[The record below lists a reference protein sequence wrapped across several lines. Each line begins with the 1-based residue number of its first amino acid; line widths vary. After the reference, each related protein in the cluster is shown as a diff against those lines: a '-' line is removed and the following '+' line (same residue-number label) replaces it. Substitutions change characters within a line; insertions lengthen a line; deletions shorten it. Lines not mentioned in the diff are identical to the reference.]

1 MAPQAFERLILVA
14 ASLAVLAVAILAG
27 IERPLWYDEL
37 YTYYVS
43 LQPSPGATLRALLDG
58 ADNNPPVDYLLRQA
72 SMWALGP
79 SEGAFRLPSALAFVA
94 GLLALYAY
102 VRRHGTALAA
112 FTAFALPLGTLAM
125 RFSYEGRGY
134 ALLFAAA
141 AASLLAWQRATE
153 RPTSLRHLALLTGAL
168 TLGPF
173 THFYGVLN
181 YLPVVAGEAWRS
193 VQRRR
198 IDRGIVA
205 AIAVSA
211 ATLPLLLP
219 FAQNALK
226 IKDRFWARD
235 FNALTPVFHLEK
247 LFGPAVIPAVLALTA
262 AFAVAVLLPAG
273 AGGGAG
279 RRADASPAATTSGR
293 RRTHELVAA
302 LVLAATPLSAYLLAE
317 LYTGALTPRY
327 TIAGVAGIA
336 LLVGL
341 AATRVTDQSGRL
353 SGLVVAV
360 FAGSALALQLLSW
373 AWQRGQPPV
382 PDGVRA
388 MLASHADL
396 PVAVDSPLTYLEYA
410 HHLGPELGARLVY
423 PMDAATAAAAYGE
436 NTPEISLRGLQR
448 VTALHLR
455 DYGDFLAATPGFYLL
470 ASRDR
475 SRALAIC
482 LLKDGYHL
490 ELRAESGGLMLL
502 RVTPPDPAN
511 ATGPPACRDGT
522 VPTSDR

>member
-1 MAPQAFERLILVA
+1 MAPQAVERLILVL

-27 IERPLWYDEL
+27 IARPLWYDEL
-37 YTYYVS
+37 YTYYVA
-43 LQPSPGATLRALLDG
+43 LQPTPGATLRALLDG

-72 SMWALGP
+72 SMSALGA
-79 SEGAFRLPSALAFVA
+79 SAGAFRLPSALAFVA
-94 GLLALYAY
+94 GLLALYGY
-102 VRRHGTALAA
+102 VRRHGSAVAA
-112 FTAFALPLGTLAM
+112 FVAFALPLGTLAM

-153 RPTSLRHLALLTGAL
+153 RPTRVPRLALLAGAL

-173 THFYGVLN
+173 SHFYGVLN

-193 VQRRR
+193 VQQRR
-198 IDRGIVA
+198 IDRGVVA
-205 AIAVSA
+205 AIVASA
-211 ATLPLLLP
+211 ASLPLLLP
-219 FAQNALK
+219 FAQNALR

-235 FNALTPVFHLEK
+235 FNALTPVLYLEK
-247 LFGPAVIPAVLALTA
+247 LFGSAAGPAVLALVA
-262 AFAVAVLLPAG
+262 ACAVAVLLPG
-273 AGGGAG
+273 M
-279 RRADASPAATTSGR
+279 ASGSARPRTGVRPAPTLNVGDRS
-293 RRTHELVAA
+293 HELVAA

-327 TIAGVAGIA
+327 AIAAVAGVA

-341 AATRVTDQSGRL
+341 AATRKSDQSGRL
-353 SGLVVAV
+353 PGLVVAV

-448 VTALHLR
+448 VKALDVR
-455 DYGDFLAATPGFYLL
+455 DYSDFVAATPRFYLL

-482 LLKDGYHL
+482 LLKDGYRL
-490 ELRAESGGLMLL
+490 ELRAESSGLMLL
-502 RVTPPDPAN
+502 LATPPDPAS
-511 ATGPPACRDGT
+511 ATGPPACRDGA
-522 VPTSDR
+522 VQTSDR